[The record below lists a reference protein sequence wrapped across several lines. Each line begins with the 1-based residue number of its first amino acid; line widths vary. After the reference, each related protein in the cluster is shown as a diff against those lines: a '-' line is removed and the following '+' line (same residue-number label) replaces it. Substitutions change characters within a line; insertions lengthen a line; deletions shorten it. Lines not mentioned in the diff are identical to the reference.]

1 VSVTLQVLVFCV
13 AAAVSLATSYVLVT
27 RLERI
32 GERLGLS
39 EALLGL
45 VAALA
50 ADAPEIT
57 SAVSALAQHQQKV
70 GAGVIIGS
78 NVFNL
83 AALLG
88 LGGIVAGSIAL
99 HRRVVTLGGII
110 ALWVA
115 AICLITTT
123 GTIPPA
129 AGLAATLAVLVPYAV
144 LLGAGARQLQRVPL
158 ARRWKNWPTV
168 ARRWENWLAVAISE
182 EEQELEEVI
191 HPPRGRRRDVFLA
204 AGALVVVVAASVVM
218 ERSGTSLGAHFGVP
232 QIVTGGVVLAAV
244 TSLPNAVAAVYLA
257 VRGRGAAMLSTTLNS
272 NALNVAAG
280 LLLPASI
287 TGLGPVSV
295 HSVLIAVW
303 YLVLTAAALAF
314 ALRDGGVRR
323 ATGAFIVGSY
333 LLFLGSLLT
342 TAHSA
347 APGIRFTVVPLVIVV
362 VAGVAGLA
370 RRPAGRGPAGGPP
383 GGAGQPGDGPSAG
396 ATTTSDESMS

>member
-1 VSVTLQVLVFCV
+1 MSG
-13 AAAVSLATSYVLVT
+13 S
-27 RLERI
+27 
-32 GERLGLS
+32 GLS

-57 SAVSALAQHQQKV
+57 SAVTALAQHQQKV

-110 ALWVA
+110 ALWIAVV
-115 AICLITTT
+115 CLITTT

-129 AGLAATLAVLVPYAV
+129 AGLAAALVVLVPYAV
-144 LLGAGARQLQRVPL
+144 LLGAGARRLQQVPL
-158 ARRWKNWPTV
+158 ARRWDAWPAV
-168 ARRWENWLAVAISE
+168 ARRWEAWLAVAISE
-182 EEQELEEVI
+182 EEQELDEVI
-191 HPPRGRRRDVFLA
+191 RPQRGRRRDVFLA
-204 AGALVVVVAASVVM
+204 AGALLVVVAASVVM
-218 ERSGTSLGAHFGVP
+218 ERAGTSIGSHFGVP

-272 NALNVAAG
+272 NALNVTAG

-333 LLFLGSLLT
+333 LVFLGSLLT
-342 TAHSA
+342 TAHSS
-347 APGIRFTVVPLVIVV
+347 APGIGLTVVPLLVVV
-362 VAGVAGLA
+362 VAGAAGLA
-370 RRPAGRGPAGGPP
+370 RRPAGRGPGGGPAGG
-383 GGAGQPGDGPSAG
+383 GGQRGSGPSAGGGQPGSGPSAG

>member
-1 VSVTLQVLVFCV
+1 MTADLLTLVVG
-13 AAAVSLATSYVLVT
+13 AAFSLAASTILVIRIE
-27 RLERI
+27 RL
-32 GERLGLS
+32 GERLGLT
-39 EALLGL
+39 EAMLGL

-57 SAVSALAQHQQKV
+57 SAASALARGQHAV
-70 GAGVIIGS
+70 GVGVVLGS

-99 HRRVVTLGGII
+99 HRRVVMLGGII

-144 LLGAGARQLQRVPL
+144 LLGAGARRLQRLPL
-158 ARRWKNWPTV
+158 ARRWEKWPVV

-182 EEQELEEVI
+182 EEQELQEVI
-191 HPPRGRRRDVFLA
+191 HPPRGRRQDVFLA
-204 AGALVVVVAASVVM
+204 VGALVVVVAASVVM
-218 ERSGTSLGAHFGVP
+218 ERSGTSIGAHFGVP

-272 NALNVAAG
+272 NALNVTAG

-303 YLVLTAAALAF
+303 YLVLTAAAVAF

-323 ATGAFIVGSY
+323 ATGTFIVGSY
-333 LLFLGSLLT
+333 LVFLGSLLA

-347 APGIRFTVVPLVIVV
+347 APGIRLTVVPLVIVG

-370 RRPAGRGPAGGPP
+370 RRPAGRGPGAGPP
-383 GGAGQPGDGPSAG
+383 GGVGQPGGGPSAG